1 MLAQVALV
9 SGQAISNAN
18 SQQLGSSICRY
29 VIHPAAALLLLL
41 LLAPAHKTHVTT
53 NTPPSNRT
61 FARHQGAATRKRW
74 GDGTTECS
82 QVQPPP
88 AAAAPGRRQQSPCLQ
103 VWRGAA
109 VWLLV
114 DVS

>member
-53 NTPPSNRT
+53 NTPPLKQDIRPSPR
-61 FARHQGAATRKRW
+61 G
-74 GDGTTECS
+74 CYS
-82 QVQPPP
+82 Q
-88 AAAAPGRRQQSPCLQ
+88 ALGRRYY
-103 VWRGAA
+103 
-109 VWLLV
+109 
-114 DVS
+114 